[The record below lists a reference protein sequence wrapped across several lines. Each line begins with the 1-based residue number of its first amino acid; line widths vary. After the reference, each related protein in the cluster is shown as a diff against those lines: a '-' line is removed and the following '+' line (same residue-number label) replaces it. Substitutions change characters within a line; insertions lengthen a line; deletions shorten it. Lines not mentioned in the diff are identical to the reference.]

1 MTVQDAGSITR
12 EEALVTVDDV
22 SIGYSE
28 KVAVE
33 KVDLSVQPGEFVSI
47 IGPSGCG
54 KSTLLHL
61 LSGLNEPLR
70 GRVSVR
76 GVDST
81 GSMGGALKVGY
92 VFQDHRLLPWRTVAQ
107 NLDIAMKNAAVPQ
120 EEWAQRRSRYL
131 SLLRVADHEGSF
143 PLRLSGGQRQRV
155 SIARAM
161 AVSPDIVLMDE
172 PFSGLDEVTARSIR
186 RELDA
191 SRQRQDPATV
201 FVTHSIR
208 EALYLSDRVV
218 MLSRGPAHVIK
229 EIVVDIPRPRAYDDE
244 TIVDLEKTIV
254 DEVLEQWEDTA
265 VTAPAGGTA

>member
-1 MTVQDAGSITR
+1 MTVQKDLPTARGDALI
-12 EEALVTVDDV
+12 TVDDV
-22 SIGYSE
+22 SIGYSG
-28 KVAVE
+28 KVAVD

-70 GRVSVR
+70 GSVSVR

-81 GSMGGALKVGY
+81 GSMGAALRVGY

-107 NLDIAMKNAAVPQ
+107 NLDIAMKNAGVPQ
-120 EEWAQRRSRYL
+120 GQWAERRGRYL
-131 SLLRVADHEGSF
+131 SLLHVADHEASF

-186 RELDA
+186 RELDG
-191 SRQRQDPATV
+191 SRTTDDPATV

-229 EIVVDIPRPRAYDDE
+229 DIVVDIPRPRAYDDE
-244 TIVDLEKTIV
+244 AIAELERTIV
-254 DEVLEQWEDTA
+254 DEVLEQWE
-265 VTAPAGGTA
+265 VTDESAGARSAS